1 MKHDGR
7 GWREI
12 TPIIVTIDCF
22 LLSIPEIPLPKRLR
36 GVESTLPRGGGSCYT
51 RLATLS
57 RAGTYPI
64 RNVFVP
70 YGLVFQKVSF

>member
-1 MKHDGR
+1 MKHD
-7 GWREI
+7 WRWLGEI
-12 TPIIVTIDCF
+12 MPLIVTIDCF
-22 LLSIPEIPLPKRLR
+22 LLSIPEMLWLKRLP
-36 GVESTLPRGGGSCYT
+36 GVESTTPRGGASCYT
-51 RLATLS
+51 QLALKS